1 MASTTRAKTPH
12 HSWATRATIPLAG
25 ALAAAT
31 TLSFTACQPAPQQNQ
46 TQHHADGQPSSNANN
61 NDNDTSRTNPLAAA
75 ADAFY
80 DTVIKPFAE
89 PSRDKLLPDLPPPP
103 ANTTAATHAR
113 PTLVLSLDGCLLES
127 LYTRQHGW
135 RYAKRPGLD
144 AFLEQLAPF
153 YELVLWTDAM
163 NTADAVVDQFDPRRR
178 IKHRLYRDTTTY
190 RNGHHRKDLDALNR
204 DTTRVLIIDT
214 DAKAFAMHPRNGIV
228 VKKYVSA
235 DDPEKKDTALLSL
248 VPFLQYLALS
258 GAANLADELEPYQKA
273 EGGIGAEFERR
284 LPALRA
290 SGKLKLPSRRGGGGA
305 SAGPPRGTIWER
317 LRSRDK

>member
-1 MASTTRAKTPH
+1 MLRLLATRARTAP
-12 HSWATRATIPLAG
+12 WATRAAIPLAG
-25 ALAAAT
+25 ALTAAT
-31 TLSFTACQPAPQQNQ
+31 TLSAASCQTPPQPDT
-46 TQHHADGQPSSNANN
+46 TQHHDDATPSG
-61 NDNDTSRTNPLAAA
+61 NDVHTSRTNPLAAA

-80 DTVIKPFAE
+80 DNVIKPFAD

-103 ANTTAATHAR
+103 ANATAATHAR

-214 DAKAFAMHPRNGIV
+214 DAEAFAMHPRNGIV
-228 VKKYVSA
+228 VQKYVSA